1 MHKFTPSTAEERKA
15 WRAEVKAIL
24 SKMLD
29 TDESMPVVTL
39 TSSALTY
46 LSGRGITFTITGTLS
61 IHRGRYSVQTSNV
74 DTISFDAGDVESA
87 WLAESPKEGVTP
99 EGSRGNIIRLQ
110 A

>member
-15 WRAEVKAIL
+15 HRVEVKDIL

-29 TDESMPVVTL
+29 TEVTL
-39 TSSALTY
+39 RSSKLTY

-87 WLAESPKEGVTP
+87 FIYDDSVL
-99 EGSRGNIIRLQ
+99 GNTISLN
-110 A
+110 